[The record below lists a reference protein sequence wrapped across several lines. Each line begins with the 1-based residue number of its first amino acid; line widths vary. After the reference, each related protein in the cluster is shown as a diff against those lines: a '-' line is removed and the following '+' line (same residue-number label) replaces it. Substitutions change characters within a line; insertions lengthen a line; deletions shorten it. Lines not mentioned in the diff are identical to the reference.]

1 MAHKLWPIMQK
12 FASYESS
19 LDYESSL
26 WWYIG
31 KNTVCPFFCVK
42 MESKAG
48 ENSFYPHANWKIWN
62 GSRYFCQNVWVR
74 GIIIFFHQL
83 LSVVVLTDENS
94 YIWKRILS
102 NLEIDHTNF
111 LFVYWGNYKFNY
123 VQLEL
128 IIRTYG

>member
-1 MAHKLWPIMQK
+1 MFWHLQ
-12 FASYESS
+12 Y
-19 LDYESSL
+19 
-26 WWYIG
+26 
-31 KNTVCPFFCVK
+31 VRFFCVE